1 MTDNTRNTHNT
12 GQGDNDPREL
22 TGAYALDAVSREEAT
37 AFELAAAA
45 SESLWDEADGLQE
58 TAALLGLASAPVTPS
73 ERMKIDLMA
82 KIASTP
88 QLPAAVSAATSATTS
103 VARPE
108 GAADAVA
115 PVADAAPLVDVAP
128 AAPVPSPD
136 AADAPTPAAPIAG
149 RAEARARTR
158 WLARPTGILVAAVAA
173 VALFIGGGAVGSIL
187 TNAGAPTAVD
197 ASAAALADI
206 LAADDAQRASAP
218 IETGGTA
225 TLVWSNSLGRS
236 AVLVDELP
244 ELPEG
249 KVYEAWYIDPSGPAS
264 AGTFTPA
271 DAGTTWH
278 VLDGT
283 MSAGDA
289 VGVTVEPTGGS
300 DQPTTAP
307 ILVMQSA

>member
-1 MTDNTRNTHNT
+1 MTDNTRNTGH
-12 GQGDNDPREL
+12 GDTDPREL
-22 TGAYALDAVSREEAT
+22 TGAYALDAVSPEEAA
-37 AFELAAAA
+37 AFEQAAES
-45 SESLWDEADGLQE
+45 SEALRDEVDGLQE

-73 ERMKIDLMA
+73 ERMKLDLMA

-88 QLPAAVSAATSATTS
+88 QLPAVAPAATSA
-103 VARPE
+103 ARPD

-115 PVADAAPLVDVAP
+115 PAAAAAPTAPIADVAP
-128 AAPVPSPD
+128 AAPAPSPV
-136 AADAPTPAAPIAG
+136 AADGSTPAAPITG

-158 WLARPTGILVAAVAA
+158 WLTRPTGILVAAVAA
-173 VALFIGGGAVGSIL
+173 VALFIGGGVVGSVL
-187 TNAGAPTAVD
+187 TNVTAPTAVD

-236 AVLVDELP
+236 AVLVDGLP

-289 VGVTVEPTGGS
+289 VGVTVEPAGGS
-300 DQPTTAP
+300 EQPTTTP
-307 ILVMQSA
+307 IVVMQSA